1 MPTSSFVSRA
11 YHKTRLR
18 YALLAGTLT
27 LASATFPALASTKLR
42 LDIPA
47 QDLGS
52 ALKELSA
59 DANEQVL
66 FSQAVVAGRRSN
78 KLRGD
83 YTTDTA
89 LAILLDGTDLR
100 VERTQSGVLLILP
113 PDAEAA
119 HSQPPAAP
127 AEAAPPEPAAPLIRL
142 AQSIEAPVSD
152 ASAPGK

>member
-11 YHKTRLR
+11 YSKTRLR
-18 YALLAGTLT
+18 HALLAATVTLSSI
-27 LASATFPALASTKLR
+27 AFPALATTKLR

-52 ALKELSA
+52 ALRELSA

-113 PDAEAA
+113 ANAA
-119 HSQPPAAP
+119 AGRSPPAAATP
-127 AEAAPPEPAAPLIRL
+127 PPEAATPLIRL
-142 AQSIEAPVSD
+142 AQSIDAPASD
-152 ASAPGK
+152 ATA

>member
-11 YHKTRLR
+11 YNKTRLR
-18 YALLAGTLT
+18 HALLAATVTLSSV
-27 LASATFPALASTKLR
+27 AFPALATTKLR

-52 ALKELSA
+52 ALRELSA

-89 LAILLDGTDLR
+89 LAILLDGSDLR
-100 VERTQSGVLLILP
+100 VERTPSGVLLILP
-113 PDAEAA
+113 ATAEAERL
-119 HSQPPAAP
+119 QPVAQVPAM
-127 AEAAPPEPAAPLIRL
+127 PPEAAAPLIRL
-142 AQSIEAPVSD
+142 AQSSEA
-152 ASAPGK
+152 

>member
-11 YHKTRLR
+11 HHKTRLR
-18 YALLAGTLT
+18 LALLA
-27 LASATFPALASTKLR
+27 ATVSLSSVAFPALATPKLR

-66 FSQAVVAGRRSN
+66 FSESVVAGRRSN

-83 YTTDTA
+83 YTTDDA
-89 LAILLDGTDLR
+89 LAILLQGTDLR
-100 VERTQSGVLLILP
+100 VERTRSGVLLILP
-113 PDAEAA
+113 TGARNAEST
-119 HSQPPAAP
+119 HPS
-127 AEAAPPEPAAPLIRL
+127 
-142 AQSIEAPVSD
+142 
-152 ASAPGK
+152 

>member
-11 YHKTRLR
+11 YSKTRLR
-18 YALLAGTLT
+18 HALL
-27 LASATFPALASTKLR
+27 SATVTLSSIAFPALATTKLR

-52 ALKELSA
+52 ALRELSA

-66 FSQAVVAGRRSN
+66 FSQALVAGRRSN

-113 PDAEAA
+113 PNAEAA
-119 HSQPPAAP
+119 HSQPPAP
-127 AEAAPPEPAAPLIRL
+127 PVETAPPVQAAPLIRL
-142 AQSIEAPVSD
+142 AQ
-152 ASAPGK
+152 